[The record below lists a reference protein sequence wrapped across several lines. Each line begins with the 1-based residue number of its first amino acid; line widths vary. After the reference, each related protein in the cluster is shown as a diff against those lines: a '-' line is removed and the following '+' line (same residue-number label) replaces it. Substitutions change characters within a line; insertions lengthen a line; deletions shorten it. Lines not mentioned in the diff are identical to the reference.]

1 MVRIFFCLFLQ
12 FILHVLVYVK
22 FSKYVKIK
30 KKNVKIPQ
38 NLTKNKKSKKKNN
51 NLGEYIIIYFIS
63 VWLSILIFSLSKL
76 MLAYEIGLTFV

>member
-1 MVRIFFCLFLQ
+1 MVRIFLFVFTIHITCTCLCKVF
-12 FILHVLVYVK
+12 
-22 FSKYVKIK
+22 KICENK

-38 NLTKNKKSKKKNN
+38 NLTKNKKSKKKN

>member
-1 MVRIFFCLFLQ
+1 MVRIFLFVFTIHITCTCLCKVF
-12 FILHVLVYVK
+12 
-22 FSKYVKIK
+22 KICENK